1 MEKQIEKA
9 KYIVE
14 NPSKNKKLKFTKSN
28 GQNLEL
34 NQKLS
39 DKIRKLL
46 GIKGY
51 CTKLEEH
58 VVSSQTIIERYHELY
73 RIEQAFR
80 ISKNDLQTRP
90 IYHFKEESLK
100 LHILICFMA
109 LAVSKYIELQSN
121 TSIRKFITES
131 KKVTDARLLNTL
143 TNKEIKIRT
152 KISPEFSKIIEKLNL
167 SH

>member
-1 MEKQIEKA
+1 MEKQTEKA
-9 KYIVE
+9 KDIVE

-34 NQKLS
+34 NQKLI
-39 DKIRKLL
+39 DKTRKLL

-51 CTKLEEH
+51 YTNLEEN
-58 VVSSQTIIERYHELY
+58 VMSNQTIMERYHELY

-90 IYHFKEESLK
+90 IFHFKEELIK

-109 LAVSKYIELQSN
+109 LAMSKHIELQTN
-121 TSIRKFITES
+121 ISIKKFIAES
-131 KKVTDARLLNTL
+131 RKVTDARLLNNI

-152 KISPEFSKIIEKLNL
+152 KISLEFSKIIAKLNL